1 MNDSPSG
8 VSSRREAREEAL
20 GLLYQLE
27 VTGETLQAALSAKP
41 VPPEE
46 YALELVEG
54 VAGTVDELDRLIG
67 AQLTGWT
74 VDRLAVV
81 DRVLARIATWELNE
95 RADVPTGV
103 VLSEA
108 VELASQYS
116 GAESPRFLNGVLRA
130 VANESRGDPHDSGH
144 RP

>member
-8 VSSRREAREEAL
+8 IGSRREAREEAL
-20 GLLYQLE
+20 GLLYELE
-27 VTGETLQAALSAKP
+27 VTGESLETALSARP
-41 VPPEE
+41 LPPED
-46 YALELVEG
+46 YALELIEG
-54 VAGTVDELDRLIG
+54 VTGAVGELDRWISDH
-67 AQLTGWT
+67 LTGWT

-116 GAESPRFLNGVLRA
+116 GEESPRFLNGVLRA
-130 VANESRGDPHDSGH
+130 VATEARGDPYDTEK